1 MTEKQNNHLSFR
13 ALRFRRLVGR
23 EILTTQKISQSLTR
37 KLRAIS
43 FEMTIVKLF
52 IFFLLFFSFECTA
65 QKVMLGIDVLQ
76 KNNFSLLSGMRVG
89 LITNH
94 TGANSKLQSTVDLFK
109 QANNFKLAS
118 VFSPEH
124 GLKGTI
130 GSGQSFDDYTDTATG
145 IKYFSLYGKTQKPT
159 KEMLT
164 GIDVLVYD
172 IQDIGVRSY
181 TYISTLGLAMEAA
194 AENKIQFIVL
204 DRPNPLGGLRI
215 EGNVVEDDFVS
226 FVSRY
231 KIPYVYGLTCGE
243 LANLINSKSAIGN
256 KVKCRLKVVKM
267 EGWKRTMKFGDTG
280 LIWVPTSPNVP
291 YQETPSYL
299 VSTGVLGEL
308 AVFGI
313 GITYSLPFQTFAAE
327 WIDADT
333 LARKMNDLNLP
344 GVLFRPISYKVLYGD
359 WKDKILN
366 GVQIHITDF
375 EKVNLLELQ
384 FYFLQ
389 VHNQLYPNI
398 NPFTLATLS
407 RMKMFDL
414 VLGTDKIR
422 KKFSKHF
429 RVEDIKKFLRKDLD
443 WFRKLSKRYYIYN

>member
-1 MTEKQNNHLSFR
+1 MMKDIIKLLSDLVQKKIR
-13 ALRFRRLVGR
+13 SYTLRRLC
-23 EILTTQKISQSLTR
+23 TQSL
-37 KLRAIS
+37 
-43 FEMTIVKLF
+43 
-52 IFFLLFFSFECTA
+52 FFLILFSA
-65 QKVMLGIDVLQ
+65 SSVQSQKVSLGIDVLQ
-76 KNNFSLLSGMRVG
+76 KNNFSILEGMRVG
-89 LITNH
+89 LITNQ
-94 TGANSKLQSTVDLFK
+94 TGVNSKLQSTVDLFK
-109 QANNFKLAS
+109 QANNFKLVA
-118 VFSPEH
+118 VYSPEH
-124 GLKGTI
+124 GLKGTV
-130 GSGQSFDDYTDTATG
+130 GSGQSFDSFTDTATG
-145 IKYFSLYGKTQKPT
+145 IKYFSLYGKSQKPT
-159 KEMLT
+159 KEMLA

-226 FVSRY
+226 FVSKY

-256 KVKCRLKVVKM
+256 KVKCNLKVVKM
-267 EGWKRTMKFGDTG
+267 EGWKRSMKFSDTG

-308 AVFGI
+308 VVFGI
-313 GITYSLPFQTFAAE
+313 GITYTLPFQTFAAE

-344 GVLFRPISYKVLYGD
+344 GVLFRPLSYKVLYGD

-366 GVQIHITDF
+366 GLQIYITDF
-375 EKVNLLELQ
+375 DKVNLLELQ

-389 VHNQLYPNI
+389 VHHNLYPQI
-398 NPFTLATLS
+398 NPFTLATTT

-414 VLGTDKIR
+414 VMGTDKVR
-422 KKFSKHF
+422 TKFSKRF
-429 RVEDIKKFLRKDLD
+429 RVEDIKKFLRKDID
-443 WFRKLSKRYYIYN
+443 WFKKLSRRYYLYN

>member
-1 MTEKQNNHLSFR
+1 MS
-13 ALRFRRLVGR
+13 
-23 EILTTQKISQSLTR
+23 
-37 KLRAIS
+37 
-43 FEMTIVKLF
+43 
-52 IFFLLFFSFECTA
+52 
-65 QKVMLGIDVLQ
+65 LGIDVLQ
-76 KNNFSLLSGMRVG
+76 KNNFSILAGKHVG

-94 TGANSKLQSTVDLFK
+94 TGVNSKLQSTVDLFK
-109 QANNFKLAS
+109 QAKNFKLEAI
-118 VFSPEH
+118 FSPEH
-124 GLKGTI
+124 GIKGMI
-130 GSGQSFDDYTDTATG
+130 GSGQLYENYTDSATG

-159 KEMLT
+159 KEMLA

-194 AENKIQFIVL
+194 AENNIQFIVL

-226 FVSRY
+226 FVGKY

-256 KVKCRLKVVKM
+256 NVKCRLKVVKM
-267 EGWKRTMKFGDTG
+267 EGWKRKMRYDDTG

-299 VSTGVLGEL
+299 VATGVLGEL
-308 AVFGI
+308 VVFGI
-313 GITYSLPFQTFAAE
+313 GITYTLPFQTYAAE
-327 WIDADT
+327 WINADT
-333 LARKMNDLNLP
+333 LAKKMNDLNLP
-344 GVLFRPISYKVLYGD
+344 GVLFRPISYKILYGD

-366 GVQIHITDF
+366 GVQIHITDSD
-375 EKVNLLELQ
+375 KVNLLELQ

-389 VHNQLYPNI
+389 VHHKLYPDI
-398 NPFTLATLS
+398 NPFTLATTN

-414 VLGTDKIR
+414 VMGTDKVR
-422 KKFSKHF
+422 KKFSNDF

-443 WFRKLSKRYYIYN
+443 WFRKLSQRYYLYN

>member
-1 MTEKQNNHLSFR
+1 MMKNIIKFLSDLVQNKIRSHMFR
-13 ALRFRRLVGR
+13 FLF
-23 EILTTQKISQSLTR
+23 TQSL
-37 KLRAIS
+37 
-43 FEMTIVKLF
+43 
-52 IFFLLFFSFECTA
+52 FFLILFSA
-65 QKVMLGIDVLQ
+65 SSVKSQKVSLGIDVLQ
-76 KNNFSLLSGMRVG
+76 KNNFALLEGMRVG
-89 LITNH
+89 LITNQ
-94 TGANSKLQSTVDLFK
+94 TGVNSKLQSTVDIFK
-109 QANNFKLAS
+109 QANNFKLTA

-124 GLKGTI
+124 GLKGTV
-130 GSGQSFDDYTDTATG
+130 GSGQSFDNFTDTATG
-145 IKYFSLYGKTQKPT
+145 IKYFSLYGKSQKPT
-159 KEMLT
+159 KEMLA

-181 TYISTLGLAMEAA
+181 TYISSLGLAMEAA

-204 DRPNPLGGLRI
+204 DRPNPLGGFRI
-215 EGNVVEDDFVS
+215 EGNVVEDDFES

-267 EGWKRTMKFGDTG
+267 EGWKRSMKFSDTG

-308 AVFGI
+308 VVFGI
-313 GITYSLPFQTFAAE
+313 GITYTLPFQTFAAE

-333 LARKMNDLNLP
+333 LARKMNNLNLP
-344 GVLFRPISYKVLYGD
+344 GVLFRPLSYKVLYGD

-366 GVQIHITDF
+366 GVQIYITDF
-375 EKVNLLELQ
+375 DKVNLLELQ

-389 VHNQLYPNI
+389 VHHNLYPQI
-398 NPFTLATLS
+398 NPFTLATTT

-414 VLGTDKIR
+414 VLGTDKVR
-422 KKFSKHF
+422 TKFSKRF
-429 RVEDIKKFLRKDLD
+429 RVEDIKKFLRKDID
-443 WFRKLSKRYYIYN
+443 WFRKLSRRYYLYN